1 MAAGIS
7 VAGRARDGR
16 RQERITPGEL
26 RGQHFAGWVNDE
38 ATDAEGSDQE

>member
-16 RQERITPGEL
+16 RYERITHGEQ
-26 RGQHFAGWVNDE
+26 RGQHFAGWVNDD
-38 ATDAEGSDQE
+38 ATDAEWSDQE